1 MEYDISRA
9 FAVFPRDLRTSPY
22 HYKHIKIYTLLRN
35 TVTEYNNFQV
45 VQHHVGFKRVFHYSE
60 SLIPSSFA
68 STEKPYRIFVRE
80 KDRKSETSHKL
91 IRFADFSTPRSSR
104 SYCCPCISRVFPHT
118 VWLPIHQSFHPFL
131 AIQCGQRIARRAAPC
146 NYAER
151 RSTHSATS
159 LVAARRNRAPPRLLF
174 PLADPRLQF
183 HY

>member
-1 MEYDISRA
+1 MVRFNEILGALSSSMIFENNISFFEKLKHRNKLVSFSLDKKKGRRIIELYVEYDISRA

-45 VQHHVGFKRVFHYSE
+45 IQHHVGFKRVFHYSE
-60 SLIPSSFA
+60 SLTSSFA

-104 SYCCPCISRVFPHT
+104 SYSCPCISRVFPHT
-118 VWLPIHQSFHPFL
+118 V
-131 AIQCGQRIARRAAPC
+131 
-146 NYAER
+146 
-151 RSTHSATS
+151 
-159 LVAARRNRAPPRLLF
+159 
-174 PLADPRLQF
+174 
-183 HY
+183 